1 MNSDEIVKQAG
12 SDWQKT
18 RGTMREYI
26 EGVIALT
33 RADEREK
40 CINVVEKM
48 MGDWQLGR
56 DVIATLRGE
65 K

>member
-26 EGVIALT
+26 EGVIALA
-33 RADEREK
+33 RADEREVCVK
-40 CINVVEKM
+40 IVERM
-48 MGDWQLGR
+48 MGGWQLGR